1 MTDTLDSYEQVRT
14 RRDHRADR
22 KSDFSIQDIDSAAL
36 TKPDRIRLPLVSFI
50 IPNAD
55 DKTLDPMLAAISAQD
70 YPRVEAIF
78 ITTNSVDT
86 RQEAVRPGNAQFTFL
101 HCAAEDSELARAMAG
116 LQAATGEFITC
127 LGAADLPA
135 AQFASAHIQVHLAS
149 CHNVAYTA
157 SPRPMIAIEQ
167 AVDVDVDGIRSVS
180 ESCLRPANASLRLA
194 CVDEAMFTRLA
205 AKTSLCPPSPASFSA
220 RFNMYRRSVTSL
232 VHPVGEGADLDGLTA
247 DAHFG
252 PLCHALG
259 GTAIINMNLMA
270 PARLCDEISKANTCS
285 ASGTESNRQKLR
297 VWVSNGPEF
306 ARRIGKKR
314 YWAAIAAMIESEPVT
329 NGTEALPATHTDLME
344 GQIPQLSMAFG
355 SLRTIHQLAEIVP
368 RTALIRLLHQQYG
381 ARLPLRV
388 HWALW
393 TGPIR
398 SVHKRVRRHLKKCL
412 ARQASPTTPP

>member
-14 RRDHRADR
+14 RRDQRADR

-78 ITTNSVDT
+78 ITTNSVGT
-86 RQEAVRPGNAQFTFL
+86 RQEAVRPRNAQFTFL

-270 PARLCDEISKANTCS
+270 PARLCDESSKAARMGLQRARVRSPDRKKAILGSDRGNDRIRAGHQRDGSSSGDAHRSHGRSDSTAVDGIWQPAHNPS
-285 ASGTESNRQKLR
+285 ASGDCSQDCTDTPSPPAIWRTPSSSRSLGVVDWPHPIRAQTREATSEEMPGSPSESHN
-297 VWVSNGPEF
+297 
-306 ARRIGKKR
+306 
-314 YWAAIAAMIESEPVT
+314 
-329 NGTEALPATHTDLME
+329 
-344 GQIPQLSMAFG
+344 
-355 SLRTIHQLAEIVP
+355 
-368 RTALIRLLHQQYG
+368 TALAG
-381 ARLPLRV
+381 
-388 HWALW
+388 
-393 TGPIR
+393 T
-398 SVHKRVRRHLKKCL
+398 L
-412 ARQASPTTPP
+412 A